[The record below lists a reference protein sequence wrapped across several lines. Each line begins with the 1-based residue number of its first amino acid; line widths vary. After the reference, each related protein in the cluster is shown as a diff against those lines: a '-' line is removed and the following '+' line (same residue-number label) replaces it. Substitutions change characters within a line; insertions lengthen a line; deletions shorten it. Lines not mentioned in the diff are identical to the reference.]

1 MFYLHPQAIWAKI
14 VIQINKTISDVLE
27 LPHLPS
33 GLHPW
38 AACVGSEGSGRK
50 EVIVVWWDASK
61 VDPRELGTSVFS
73 SLTLILKTNIICF
86 DFSY

>member
-1 MFYLHPQAIWAKI
+1 MFWNSHTCHLAFTPELL
-14 VIQINKTISDVLE
+14 VLAVK
-27 LPHLPS
+27 
-33 GLHPW
+33 
-38 AACVGSEGSGRK
+38 AAGRK